1 METRRVHRIKRARK
15 RRALAGVALAG
26 VALVGLLGI
35 ALGYALPRNAT
46 VAVLVLGVAAAA
58 LATAGYRMAPSAVS
72 RRRGQRAQRS
82 TTAAASAVLT
92 QSRAESTPAGTRRHR
107 RRVAHARRLI
117 PAFVRDGANDARDGA
132 NFLDWAGLFGSPR
145 DAHHGGAVRIHPRR
159 APSRPSLPARYEA
172 IGAAVHFR
180 SASSDG
186 LALHRTT
193 AHLQQPRTHRPSHVA
208 KRAYVPLDTKY
219 FWALVA
225 VIYAYVALF
234 ALVVVLSILGH

>member
-72 RRRGQRAQRS
+72 RPRGQRARRS
-82 TTAAASAVLT
+82 TTAAATAVLPE
-92 QSRAESTPAGTRRHR
+92 SRAESTPVGTRRH

-117 PAFVRDGANDARDGA
+117 PALARDGANAARDGA
-132 NFLDWAGLFGSPR
+132 NFLDWAARFGSPP

-159 APSRPSLPARYEA
+159 PTSRPSLPARYEA

-180 SASSDG
+180 SASSEG
-186 LALHRTT
+186 LAPHRTT
-193 AHLQQPRTHRPSHVA
+193 ARLQQARTHRPGHVA

-234 ALVVVLSILGH
+234 ALVVVLSVLSH